1 MQTPNFRTMKHRP
14 GSSRC
19 GFYPCSG
26 LEDFNFLQRFTR
38 PYMVQCDYWRRI
50 PLDDIRSRLRN
61 AGFEV
66 SEFREMDAHEM
77 PPDRLSRDDWQE
89 LTAHGLRITY
99 ERYLERAARFG
110 DLQAWGVTA
119 LLIRDAEAVRFFHFG
134 AEALSTMRWITLGMH
149 WDIDALCLVN
159 QGEGLGGNW
168 ASGDWPRCLDAGM
181 RAFRIQPSVV
191 IAQPSWV
198 QLCRPPFLIDNPE
211 ERYHD
216 WRNCKDGGLPFGV
229 GNAHEYDTRVVA
241 RYSERVLDLGNG
253 AYWDAQKHRKEP

>member
-14 GSSRC
+14 VPSRC

-38 PYMVQCDYWRRI
+38 PHMVHCDYSRRSVS
-50 PLDDIRSRLRN
+50 LDDIRSRLQN

-89 LTAHGLRITY
+89 LTAHGLHITY
-99 ERYLERAARFG
+99 DRYLECAARHS
-110 DLQAWGVTA
+110 DLRAWGVTA
-119 LLIRDAEAVRFFHFG
+119 LLIRGSEAVRFFHFG
-134 AEALSTMRWITLGMH
+134 AEALSTMRWIALEMH

-159 QGEGLGGNW
+159 QGDGLGGNW
-168 ASGDWPRCLDAGM
+168 ASDDWPVCLDAGL
-181 RAFRIQPSVV
+181 RAFRVRPSVV

-198 QLCRPPFLIDNPE
+198 RLRHTRFLHNIPE
-211 ERYHD
+211 EHYHD
-216 WRNCKDGGLPFGV
+216 WHNCVDGRLPCGV
-229 GNAHEYDTRVVA
+229 GDAREYDTRVVA
-241 RYSERVLDLGNG
+241 RYSEQALHLGREPL
-253 AYWDAQKHRKEP
+253 WDA